1 MRAKHSICG
10 VLFLATLLCS
20 CRAVKVATNV
30 TTTDSTFTNIHSI
43 HDTIFQRDT
52 IYRDRVVEVE
62 KESSTEIQFGS
73 GGGTYNPNTGEMS
86 NVSNVKTSEREKSL
100 QRDVERLSKENTEI
114 KNERD
119 SLQKVV
125 SMFSDKSQS
134 EPEHMNGFERFMY
147 GSGWVLWAIIVGVVL
162 YYVVKLLRRFKIIPV

>member
-1 MRAKHSICG
+1 MICG

-30 TTTDSTFTNIHSI
+30 TERDSSYTDVRTI
-43 HDTIFQRDT
+43 HDTIIERDT

-62 KESSTEIQFGS
+62 KESSTEIQFGA
-73 GGGTYNPNTGEMS
+73 GGGTYNPTTGEMS
-86 NVSNVKTSEREKSL
+86 NVSNVRTSEREKSL

-114 KNERD
+114 KHERD

-125 SMFSDKSQS
+125 TMFSDQSKS

-147 GSGWVLWAIIVGVVL
+147 GSGWVLWAIVVGVLL
-162 YYVVKLLRRFKIIPV
+162 YYVVKLLRRLRIIPV